1 MLFGSRS
8 KPTRSAGRGSGRN
21 KTVRQT
27 AKSAFSGITS
37 DIKMGVSTFGQ
48 SKEKQAQTL
57 RDAGYSER
65 AITSY
70 QERTAA
76 SAARARAAASSG
88 RDRDR
93 SAPAPSGPTERELEL
108 ARIRAEGQ
116 ARRKKFEKEVGQRV
130 AKRRKLLKLIN
141 IGTGD

>member
-1 MLFGSRS
+1 MAR
-8 KPTRSAGRGSGRN
+8 RSAGRGSGRG

-27 AKSAFSGITS
+27 AKSTLSSITS
-37 DIKMGVSTFGQ
+37 DIKMGLSTFGQ

-57 RDAGYSER
+57 REAGYSER
-65 AITSY
+65 AISSY

-76 SAARARAAASSG
+76 SAARARAAAASG
-88 RDRDR
+88 RGRDR
-93 SAPAPSGPTERELEL
+93 SAPASTGPTAKEI
-108 ARIRAEGQ
+108 AMAKMRAEGQ
-116 ARRKKFEKEVGQRV
+116 ARRKKFEKEVGKRV

>member
-1 MLFGSRS
+1 MAR
-8 KPTRSAGRGSGRN
+8 RSAGRGSGRG

-27 AKSAFSGITS
+27 AKSMLSSVTS
-37 DIKMGVSTFGQ
+37 DIKMGLSTFGQ

-57 RDAGYSER
+57 RDAGYSEK

-76 SAARARAAASSG
+76 SAARARAAAASGRG
-88 RDRDR
+88 RDR
-93 SAPAPSGPTERELEL
+93 SSPASTGPTAKEI
-108 ARIRAEGQ
+108 AMAKMRAEGQ
-116 ARRKKFEKEVGQRV
+116 ARRKKFEKEVGKRV

>member
-1 MLFGSRS
+1 MAR
-8 KPTRSAGRGSGRN
+8 RSAGRGSGRG
-21 KTVRQT
+21 KTVRQA
-27 AKSAFSGITS
+27 AKSRLSSVTS
-37 DIKMGVSTFGQ
+37 DIKMGLSTFGQ
-48 SKEKQAQTL
+48 SKAKQAQTL

-76 SAARARAAASSG
+76 SAARARESLSKRSEYSGVAAP
-88 RDRDR
+88 R
-93 SAPAPSGPTERELEL
+93 SAPRGPSQEELRRARE
-108 ARIRAEGQ
+108 RAEGQ
-116 ARRKKFEKEVGQRV
+116 ARRKKFEKEVGKRV

>member
-1 MLFGSRS
+1 MAR
-8 KPTRSAGRGSGRN
+8 RSAGRGSGKG

-27 AKSAFSGITS
+27 AKSTLSSITS
-37 DIKMGVSTFGQ
+37 DIKMGLSTFGQ

-57 RDAGYSER
+57 REAGYSER
-65 AITSY
+65 AIGSY

-76 SAARARAAASSG
+76 SAARARAAAASG
-88 RDRDR
+88 GGRDR
-93 SAPAPSGPTERELEL
+93 SAPAPTGPTAKEI
-108 ARIRAEGQ
+108 AMAKMRAEGQ

>member
-1 MLFGSRS
+1 MAR
-8 KPTRSAGRGSGRN
+8 RSAGRGSGRG

-27 AKSAFSGITS
+27 AKSTLSSVTS
-37 DIKMGVSTFGQ
+37 DIKMGLSTFGQ

-57 RDAGYSER
+57 RDAGYSEK

-76 SAARARAAASSG
+76 SAARARAAAASGRG
-88 RDRDR
+88 RDR
-93 SAPAPSGPTERELEL
+93 SSPASTGPTAKEI
-108 ARIRAEGQ
+108 AMAKMRAEGQ
-116 ARRKKFEKEVGQRV
+116 ARRKKFEKEVGKRV

>member
-1 MLFGSRS
+1 MA
-8 KPTRSAGRGSGRN
+8 KRSAGRGSGRG
-21 KTVRQT
+21 KTVRQA
-27 AKSAFSGITS
+27 AKSRLSSVTS
-37 DIKMGVSTFGQ
+37 DIKMGLSTFGQ

-57 RDAGYSER
+57 REAGYSER
-65 AITSY
+65 AIGSY

-76 SAARARAAASSG
+76 SAARARQQSMRTEYGDAPTPRAAP
-88 RDRDR
+88 R
-93 SAPAPSGPTERELEL
+93 APTKEELER

>member
-1 MLFGSRS
+1 MAR
-8 KPTRSAGRGSGRN
+8 RSAGRGSGKN
-21 KTVRQT
+21 KTIGQSV
-27 AKSAFSGITS
+27 KSAFSSASS
-37 DIKMGVSTFGQ
+37 DIKMGMSTFGQ
-48 SKEKQAQTL
+48 SKSKQAQTL

-76 SAARARAAASSG
+76 SAARARAAAASG
-88 RDRDR
+88 GGRDR
-93 SAPAPSGPTERELEL
+93 SAPAPSGPTAKEI
-108 ARIRAEGQ
+108 AMAKMRAEGQ